1 MKLGIQPALFAY
13 TGGKP
18 FDPAKP
24 CFVFLH
30 GAQHDHSVWI
40 MQSRYL
46 AHHGYSVLT
55 FDLPG
60 HGASDGPALTSV
72 EEIAAG
78 VAAALAP
85 LALDAVLLV
94 GHSMGSLIALELARG
109 IDAGVAGVALLATA
123 APMRVADALLDATR
137 AAPDAAMQM
146 INLWSHRA
154 GIAPFAA
161 RPGNPGPGFNIVWSN
176 LRLMQRIAQRNG
188 AHVLANDFAA
198 CNNYRA
204 GLEAAHALRAPALLV
219 LGSADQMTPPRAAAD
234 LIAAIEQPKTVVTL
248 AGTGHAL
255 MAENPDGVRAALLQF
270 AQRVFAS
277 KPAVA
282 MA

>member
-1 MKLGIQPALFAY
+1 MKLGTRPTLFAY
-13 TGGKP
+13 TGGKT
-18 FDPAKP
+18 FDPTQP

-30 GAQHDHSVWI
+30 GAQHDHSIWI
-40 MQSRYL
+40 LHSRYL
-46 AHHGYSVLT
+46 AHHGYSVLA

-72 EEIAAG
+72 EQIAAC

-85 LALDAVLLV
+85 LPLDAVLLV
-94 GHSMGSLIALELARG
+94 GHSMGSLIALELARRIG
-109 IDAGVAGVALLATA
+109 ARVAGVALLATA
-123 APMRVADALLDATR
+123 APMRVADALLAATR
-137 AAPDAAMQM
+137 AAPDTAMQM
-146 INLWSHRA
+146 INIWSHRA

-188 AHVLANDFAA
+188 AQVLVSDFAA

-204 GLEAAHALRAPALLV
+204 GLEAAGALRAAALIV
-219 LGSADQMTPPRAAAD
+219 IGGADQMTPPRAAAD
-234 LIAAIEQPKTVVTL
+234 LIAAIEQPKTVITL

-255 MAENPDGVRAALLQF
+255 MAENPDGIRAALLEF
-270 AQRVFAS
+270 A
-277 KPAVA
+277 
-282 MA
+282 